1 MYNMTRDK
9 VRALLPRAARLFGGN
24 TARCAA
30 RTMTLS
36 RILPVLGM
44 LAASSADCLALR
56 ASAGCLALARPVRC
70 GRPCMAA
77 KKRAKQVTRREAL
90 SGGGFDSDEV
100 YKDLANA
107 GIREPLLFGGIAVVA
122 AFGLSQRGQFVDTL
136 TALDAA
142 QPHKTTGDRVPST
155 QLAAAKA
162 KFKVEVSGDLL

>member
-1 MYNMTRDK
+1 
-9 VRALLPRAARLFGGN
+9 
-24 TARCAA
+24 
-30 RTMTLS
+30 MTLS
-36 RILPVLGM
+36 RILLVLGIV

-56 ASAGCLALARPVRC
+56 ASAGCLALRASDGCLALARHVRC

>member
-1 MYNMTRDK
+1 
-9 VRALLPRAARLFGGN
+9 
-24 TARCAA
+24 
-30 RTMTLS
+30 MTLS
-36 RILPVLGM
+36 RFILVLGIV
-44 LAASSADCLALR
+44 LAASSADCLELR
-56 ASAGCLALARPVRC
+56 ASAGCLALARPKC

-90 SGGGFDSDEV
+90 SGGGFDSDEA

-107 GIREPLLFGGIAVVA
+107 GLREPLLFGGIAVVA

-142 QPHKTTGDRVPST
+142 EPHKTTGDRVPST

-162 KFKVEVSGDLL
+162 KFKVEVSGHLL

>member
-1 MYNMTRDK
+1 
-9 VRALLPRAARLFGGN
+9 
-24 TARCAA
+24 
-30 RTMTLS
+30 MTLS
-36 RILPVLGM
+36 RFILVLGIV
-44 LAASSADCLALR
+44 LAASSADCLELR
-56 ASAGCLALARPVRC
+56 ASAGCLALARPMRC
-70 GRPCMAA
+70 GRLCMAA

-100 YKDLANA
+100 YKDFANA
-107 GIREPLLFGGIAVVA
+107 GLREPLLFGGIAVVA

-162 KFKVEVSGDLL
+162 KFKVEVSGDFLSP